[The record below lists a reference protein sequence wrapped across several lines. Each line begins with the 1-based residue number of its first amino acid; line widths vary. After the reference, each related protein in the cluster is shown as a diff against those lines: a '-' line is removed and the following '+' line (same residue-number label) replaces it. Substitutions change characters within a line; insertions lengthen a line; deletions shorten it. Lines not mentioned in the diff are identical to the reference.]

1 MRGSIHV
8 SGTYRWLKKGV
19 PGGSRFLTGGAGFP
33 CQGVGSTLP
42 PPASCPQTVPLNDLR
57 IVPSGLNEP
66 QFRQR
71 HLAGAENRE
80 NNSDRVGELP

>member
-1 MRGSIHV
+1 MSNARRNIN
-8 SGTYRWLKKGV
+8 
-19 PGGSRFLTGGAGFP
+19 GSRFLTGGHRLFVDP
-33 CQGVGSTLP
+33 LQSSTQLVRSSAAP
-42 PPASCPQTVPLNDLR
+42 HRLHDLR